1 MGNDRK
7 INVEVVYAK
16 PQRQHLVEL
25 SVPVGSDVKQVLNQS
40 GLIEQHGLDLSVNR
54 VGIFGRF
61 VQLNQLVVDG
71 DRVEVYRPL
80 AADPKEIRR
89 ELAAQGKTIG
99 RRTTRS

>member
-7 INVEVVYAK
+7 VNVEVVYAE

-61 VQLNQLVVDG
+61 VELNQLVVDG

-80 AADPKEIRR
+80 VADPKEIRR
-89 ELAAQGKTIG
+89 ELAAQGKTMG
-99 RRTTRS
+99 RRTKRS

>member
-7 INVEVVYAK
+7 VNVEVVYAE

-61 VQLNQLVVDG
+61 VELNQLVVDG

-80 AADPKEIRR
+80 VADPKEIRR
-89 ELAAQGKTIG
+89 ELAAQGKTMG
-99 RRTTRS
+99 RRTKCS